1 MPRKLQVKQ
10 SEEQKRD
17 LEQARDHHA
26 KAYIREAAAAI
37 LKVAAGKSARQVA
50 TTGLLKERDPET
62 VSEWIQRYQAEG
74 INGLKVKTGRG
85 RKAVFF
91 PSDARGDGETDAS
104 ADWS

>member
-1 MPRKLQVKQ
+1 MPKKLQVEL
-10 SEEQKRD
+10 SEEQKRE

-26 KAYIREAAAAI
+26 KAYVREAAAAI

-50 TTGLLKERDPET
+50 INGLLKERDPET

-74 INGLKVKTGRG
+74 INGLKVKAGRG

-91 PSDARGDGETDAS
+91 PSETRGDGERDAS